1 MRWIAVLTGL
11 WIPVGVAFFCGT
23 VHADMLTDHEVIQR
37 VSQMKNLS
45 PEGLEVVYR
54 TGLDLPL
61 SAVHGE
67 RVKIIDGDAT
77 KTWTVAVTDRG
88 DVLDYAGVTAQER
101 EMFRGIYGRLEP
113 ALYDELQQMDEAD
126 ELEVVIWL
134 VSESL
139 EFTPRLDAGRGSK
152 ERLTLAETQLLKE
165 QGVLNGEAYIRGLQ
179 AQFRDD
185 VLAGRGDVSVGYVS
199 HRAPF
204 LFVTTTK
211 TGVLALNDEK
221 SIDTIYRTTPPEA
234 KSDNINTQVLSH
246 KSAMA
251 WDVMS
256 IAPGT
261 GVGFAHTEDSRP
273 DWNNPYITETQ
284 TRVPGDSNVDD
295 HATTC
300 TGIAGSTY
308 STHRGHAYGCNL
320 YGANGTTY
328 GTADMAA
335 AMDWSVIADVANNSW
350 GPTVPQTTLDFH
362 DRHCDYLVR
371 NYTDTFTTV
380 SGNHSS
386 YVSWMS
392 FNDITV
398 GGVDANDTAAWSDD
412 SMSSFTGYVDPP
424 GTDRELPNV
433 CGDAEGIEST
443 LEGGPPWIG
452 SFGSA
457 SGTSYSAPSVGA
469 LCVSMIAR
477 DTTLN
482 TWPEAVKAIIMATA
496 LNNVEGDSRL
506 SEYDGAGMVDALA
519 ADTIANGL
527 TNGGDQWGG
536 ETVTAASFPFEV
548 SFPVCQGETVRV
560 VICWD
565 SNPSGPPDYTTDPL
579 EADLDLYLRNSGGSV
594 VASSTSADGAYE
606 IVEYLADETADW
618 TMQVTAASFTGS
630 TEYLGY
636 CYWTGNLLL
645 ETYAPRQRIAPPES
659 YDNYVINSSLC
670 WQAVACKPDTATA
683 DYNIRLYNQNRFDD
697 PGGLQNLAES
707 AYTGESVDF
716 VMIDRNHAPSGKFYP
731 SVIPVSGADQYHI
744 EFAGT
749 TDDIVTGTFG
759 PYTMTSSQ
767 IIRVWDLYLA
777 SGEMKYVSVIPTTG
791 DADLRLY
798 IFDSDGGTA
807 ASWYQDR
814 SSFLYWVNAG
824 GPGEPEFIEPQL
836 ATATDWTGL
845 VVFSDSR
852 GYATTT
858 FNVYADT
865 TAPGNG
871 TVVINGSATYTTS
884 RNVTLTL
891 ESTDAETGVYEMQ
904 IGNLSQPADPW
915 EPYATVKAWQL
926 PDVQGNAGV
935 FAQFRNHA
943 GMESASAAQDQ
954 IILDSVG
961 PVTGCTSPASQV
973 GGDIPVSWSSSDA
986 TSGLDYTELYVRF
999 GSTGTWSVFTS
1010 QMPGTS
1016 GIESFTPMNGPGDY
1030 WFSAQAV
1037 DLAGNLTAFNLAGD
1051 TVTIYSEPTATPTDT
1066 PVSTITPTATATNPG
1081 TATPPPAQIPATGG
1095 MGNILLIAVFS
1106 ILLFLVPRW
1115 WR

>member
-1 MRWIAVLTGL
+1 MKRISVFPGV
-11 WIPVGVAFFCGT
+11 WIPVVTVLLCVS
-23 VHADMLTDHEVIQR
+23 VHADVLTDHEIIHRFSSV
-37 VSQMKNLS
+37 KNLS
-45 PEGLEVVYR
+45 PEGLQVIYR
-54 TGLDLPL
+54 TGLEPEL
-61 SAVHGE
+61 SGIRGE
-67 RVKIIDGDAT
+67 RVKIIDRDAT
-77 KTWTVAVTDRG
+77 MTWTVGVTDQG
-88 DVLDYAGVTAQER
+88 DIVDYADITARER
-101 EMFRGIYGRLEP
+101 ELFRATYGRLEP
-113 ALYDELQQMDEAD
+113 ALYRELQQMDDTD

-134 VSESL
+134 VSDSL
-139 EFTPRLDAGRGSK
+139 DFTPRLNAGRGSK
-152 ERLTLAETQLLKE
+152 ERLALADTQLLKE
-165 QGVLNGEAYIRGLQ
+165 QGVLNGQAYIQGLQ
-179 AQFRDD
+179 TRFYDD
-185 VLAGRGDVSVGYVS
+185 VLAGRNDITLGYVS

-204 LFVTTTK
+204 LCVTTSK
-211 TGVLALNDEK
+211 AGVLSLNDVE

-234 KSDNINTQVLSH
+234 KSDSINTQVLSH

-256 IAPGT
+256 IIPGT

-300 TGIAGSTY
+300 TGIAGATY
-308 STHRGHAYGCNL
+308 STHLGHSYGCNL

-328 GTADMAA
+328 GTSDMAA

-350 GPTVPQTTLDFH
+350 GPTVPPDTLDFH

-398 GGVDANDTAAWSDD
+398 GGVDANNTAAWSDD
-412 SMSSFTGYVDPP
+412 AMSSFTGYVDPT

-433 CGDAEGIEST
+433 CGDAENIEST

-457 SGTSYSAPSVGA
+457 AGTSYSAPSVGA
-469 LCVSMIAR
+469 QCVSMIAR
-477 DTTLN
+477 DTALN
-482 TWPEAVKAIIMATA
+482 TWPESVKAIVMATA
-496 LNNVEGDSRL
+496 LHNVEGDSRL
-506 SEYDGAGMVDALA
+506 SDYDGAGMVDALA
-519 ADTIANGL
+519 ADKIANGL

-536 ETVTAASFPFEV
+536 VTVTAASFPYEE

-594 VASSTSADGAYE
+594 VASSTSIDGAYE
-606 IVEYLADETADW
+606 IVEYIADETADW

-645 ETYAPRQRIAPPES
+645 ESYTPRHRIAPPES
-659 YDNYVINSSLC
+659 YDNFVINSSQY
-670 WQAVACKPDTATA
+670 WQAVACKPDSATD

-697 PGGLQNLAES
+697 PAGLLNRAES
-707 AYTGESVDF
+707 TYTGGSVDF
-716 VMIDRNHAPSGKFYP
+716 VMIDRNHAPAGTYYP
-731 SVIPVSGADQYHI
+731 SVIPVSGTGSYHA

-777 SGEMKYVSVIPTTG
+777 TGEMKYVSVIPTAG

-807 ASWYQDR
+807 SSWYQGR
-814 SSFLYWVNAG
+814 SNFLYWVNAG
-824 GPGEPEFIEPQL
+824 GPGEPEFLEPQL

-845 VVFSDSR
+845 VVFSDNR

-865 TAPGNG
+865 
-871 TVVINGSATYTTS
+871 
-884 RNVTLTL
+884 
-891 ESTDAETGVYEMQ
+891 
-904 IGNLSQPADPW
+904 
-915 EPYATVKAWQL
+915 
-926 PDVQGNAGV
+926 
-935 FAQFRNHA
+935 
-943 GMESASAAQDQ
+943 
-954 IILDSVG
+954 
-961 PVTGCTSPASQV
+961 
-973 GGDIPVSWSSSDA
+973 
-986 TSGLDYTELYVRF
+986 
-999 GSTGTWSVFTS
+999 
-1010 QMPGTS
+1010 
-1016 GIESFTPMNGPGDY
+1016 
-1030 WFSAQAV
+1030 
-1037 DLAGNLTAFNLAGD
+1037 
-1051 TVTIYSEPTATPTDT
+1051 
-1066 PVSTITPTATATNPG
+1066 
-1081 TATPPPAQIPATGG
+1081 
-1095 MGNILLIAVFS
+1095 
-1106 ILLFLVPRW
+1106 
-1115 WR
+1115 